1 MTANMLKKRN
11 IRKLIPPVGSRHH
24 HLRSSLAKIKH
35 TNKKLEFD
43 QLSRSI
49 KIKENSK
56 QGNKGNVIVKMQLST
71 LGKNLPGNSQNNPV
85 LSNLITRGKIVE
97 KSYRVKET

>member
-1 MTANMLKKRN
+1 MLKKRT

-24 HLRSSLAKIKH
+24 HLRSSLAKVKH

-49 KIKENSK
+49 KTQENSQ
-56 QGNKGNVIVKMQLST
+56 QG
-71 LGKNLPGNSQNNPV
+71 
-85 LSNLITRGKIVE
+85 TRGA
-97 KSYRVKET
+97 SL